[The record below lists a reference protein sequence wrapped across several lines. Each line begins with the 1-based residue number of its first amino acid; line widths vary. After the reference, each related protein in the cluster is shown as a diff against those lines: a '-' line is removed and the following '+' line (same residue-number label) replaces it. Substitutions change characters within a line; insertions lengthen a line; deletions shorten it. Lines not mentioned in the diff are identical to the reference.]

1 MLFRTFALNED
12 AFARECDARF
22 IFPSKPFRDVY
33 ARLLHEIEA
42 GSDALLLIGA
52 PGVGKTTLLRQLGEN
67 LEAWR
72 WVVRWGAVHVPV
84 SQTAVNP
91 PGGNPGGE
99 AGGEAEKPAAGSP
112 PRPTAVIVDAADDLS
127 DAALQQICRSAM
139 NHRPAEV
146 LLLAGTEA
154 LVDKLACSP
163 HGFAF
168 RLTRMRCLP
177 AEDIPAYVRH
187 RLTAA
192 GSPGCDVFTPQA
204 LDVLANYSR
213 GIPGTINRMAV
224 ASLLL
229 ANVEGL
235 KRVDSDLVHEAAG
248 DLGIGGSARTAKG
261 PAVSPSGRLKDSV
274 DGRTLAVPGEAAN
287 PVIPHDPAVDRLP
300 ALRRW
305 RLGAAGVTGA
315 AVLALSVAYIWKQPS
330 SWLSPD
336 VVASSPQQAP
346 DPGADVATT
355 ESVSIASREAGSFSA
370 PMDLR
375 GPLKETAKSAS
386 AAPVAGSEASA
397 LAFEEAGAGP
407 AEEFLP
413 STELLDDALVEGDTL
428 AARGDIAAARL
439 YYALAA
445 QHGSSEATRKLAQS
459 YDPVFLQG
467 AQVRGLR
474 PDVDKAMGGYAA
486 AAALGDREAADR
498 LTVLRHKMGA
508 AAADAVRAPA
518 GQ

>member
-99 AGGEAEKPAAGSP
+99 AEKPAAGSS

-127 DAALQQICRSAM
+127 EAALQQICRLAM

-213 GIPGTINRMAV
+213 GIPGTINRIAV

-248 DLGIGGSARTAKG
+248 DLGIGGSAPT
-261 PAVSPSGRLKDSV
+261 PAAPDVSPSGRRKDKS
-274 DGRTLAVPGEAAN
+274 DEHPPAAPRKEPS
-287 PVIPHDPAVDRLP
+287 PVIHHDPAVGHSP
-300 ALRRW
+300 AMRRW
-305 RLGAAGVTGA
+305 RLGAAGVAGA
-315 AVLALSVAYIWKQPS
+315 AVLALSLACIWKQPS
-330 SWLSPD
+330 SWFSPA
-336 VVASSPQQAP
+336 VVASAPQQAP
-346 DPGADVATT
+346 DTGADAATR
-355 ESVSIASREAGSFSA
+355 ESVSIASRDAGSFSA

-375 GPLKETAKSAS
+375 GPLNETAKSAS
-386 AAPVAGSEASA
+386 AEPVAGSEASA
-397 LAFEEAGAGP
+397 LAFQEAGAGP
-407 AEEFLP
+407 AEEFLS
-413 STELLDDALVEGDTL
+413 STELLDDALVEGDSL